1 MLEVG
6 QVSEVVQVSAATA
19 QVNYVSPEIGQVV
32 DADQLINLPE
42 QATNS
47 RGRSPFLLAKLLPGV
62 TTNGNS
68 YTNINGFSFAGG
80 RRVTNEILVDG
91 LPTTNPSDETYTLTP
106 SPDSIQ
112 EFKVLTTPFSAEY
125 GHTGGGVMI
134 ATTRSGSNGLH
145 GSAYD
150 LFRNR
155 LLNGRD
161 FFSATQGTT
170 KYVQNDPGGTIGGP
184 VVVPHLYNGKDKTF
198 FFVDFNVTLASQG
211 NVYSQLVPTDLQKSG
226 DFSQTFSAGQLVPIY
241 DPATVHLG
249 PDGKTMVR
257 NQFPGNVIPAN
268 RIDPVAAQIV
278 KFYPEPKLD
287 CRREQLCGYTTQRER

>member
-1 MLEVG
+1 MLNRIWLFLSVGFAVFGQDYSGSISGRVSDISGLPIPKAVVTVTEQSTNTTIRTATGESGDYTVPYLKPGTYRVSFKAEGFKETVETGVQIQINQARRVDPRLEVG
-6 QVSEVVQVSAATA
+6 QVTEAVEVSAGYN
-19 QVNYVSPEIGQVV
+19 QINYVSPEIGQVV
-32 DADQLINLPE
+32 DDEQLTSLPQ

-62 TTNGNS
+62 ATNGNT

-80 RRVTNEILVDG
+80 RKTTNEILVDG

-134 ATTRSGSNGLH
+134 ATSRSGSNDLH

-150 LFRNR
+150 IFRNR

-161 FFSATQGTT
+161 FFSPTQSAT

-184 VVVPHLYNGKDKTF
+184 VVIPHFYNGKDKTF
-198 FFVDFNVTLASQG
+198 F
-211 NVYSQLVPTDLQKSG
+211 
-226 DFSQTFSAGQLVPIY
+226 
-241 DPATVHLG
+241 
-249 PDGKTMVR
+249 
-257 NQFPGNVIPAN
+257 
-268 RIDPVAAQIV
+268 
-278 KFYPEPKLD
+278 
-287 CRREQLCGYTTQRER
+287 